1 MSRATERLRLR
12 GQLPRLFLAFG
23 LVLAAATMAVAFAA
37 TSVGGGRPQ
46 RLLEANAA
54 MDSLLLRQAV
64 VVEGRQPADLATFE
78 RLNRAFDDALSRGHD
93 ATRGGSTDR
102 ALLTEQAMLA
112 DRWRSSAARALLAP
126 REQRAQDVQ
135 ERARLLDRFSARNAA
150 LAQRA
155 SSAQAARN
163 RSRRLVVLF
172 TAIGFI
178 ALLALAGAF
187 TALRGWRRHAA
198 RVDEDKRL
206 LLEDRRHRAEQEE
219 FGRALQGT
227 RTQREAQRMLKRYL
241 ERGLPSSLAT
251 VLDRDNADNRLEA
264 VTALR
269 PDSPLATTLED
280 AEPDD
285 CLAVRFGRA
294 HQRAAG
300 GDPLLPCKL
309 CGTLE
314 CAVTCVPSLVGGEV
328 IGSVLVETP
337 CSLDDD
343 GRRRLEDAVAHAA
356 PVLASMRNLRVAET
370 RAATDALTGLANRRA
385 AEETLRLMVAS
396 ADRTTSCCAVALFDL
411 DHFKH
416 VNDAYGHEAGDHLLA
431 AVGGVARA
439 TIRASDFVARFGGE
453 EFLLVLSNTDVEGAM
468 VVCDKLRHAIASVRI
483 AGMPEK
489 ASASF
494 GIAAFPGDG
503 GTPEEL
509 LRGADRALY
518 AAKSAGR
525 NCVRALRALEA
536 PDEPR
541 IVREPSRATSRHEA

>member
-1 MSRATERLRLR
+1 MQSGCHGQHGSFACADSFRGSSLPSGSSWRPRRWPWRSRR
-12 GQLPRLFLAFG
+12 PRS
-23 LVLAAATMAVAFAA
+23 AAD
-37 TSVGGGRPQ
+37 GRSGCSRPTP
-46 RLLEANAA
+46 RWT
-54 MDSLLLRQAV
+54 
-64 VVEGRQPADLATFE
+64 P
-78 RLNRAFDDALSRGHD
+78 FDDALARGRD
-93 ATRGGSTDR
+93 ATRARSTDL

-112 DRWRSSAARALLAP
+112 DRWRSSAARALLAT
-126 REQRAQDVQ
+126 REQRAQDVE

-163 RSRRLVVLF
+163 RSRRLIVLF
-172 TAIGFI
+172 TAIAFV

-206 LLEDRRHRAEQEE
+206 LLEDRRHRAAQEE

-294 HQRAAG
+294 HHRAAG

-309 CGTLE
+309 CGTLA

-337 CSLDDD
+337 GSLDED

-356 PVLASMRNLRVAET
+356 PVLASMRNLRLAET

-396 ADRTTSCCAVALFDL
+396 ADRTTSCCAVACSTSTTSSTSTTRTATKPAITSSLRS
-411 DHFKH
+411 
-416 VNDAYGHEAGDHLLA
+416 
-431 AVGGVARA
+431 AVSPGPRSAPA
-439 TIRASDFVARFGGE
+439 TSSRASAAR
-453 EFLLVLSNTDVEGAM
+453 SS
-468 VVCDKLRHAIASVRI
+468 CWCS
-483 AGMPEK
+483 P
-489 ASASF
+489 
-494 GIAAFPGDG
+494 
-503 GTPEEL
+503 TPT
-509 LRGADRALY
+509 
-518 AAKSAGR
+518 
-525 NCVRALRALEA
+525 
-536 PDEPR
+536 
-541 IVREPSRATSRHEA
+541 SRARWWSATSCDTR